1 MISIDAS
8 VFIIIAVIVFLVFAL
23 NRLFFRPVLRTMEAR
38 DQQITGRQQE
48 ASRMLEEHAKQFAAF
63 QAELGKARRQAGDFK
78 ARERSEAQRM
88 GSDEIGSAQRA
99 AHQRLE
105 QQLVSLDQQKSRARA
120 DLSAHIAKLAQTIA
134 GYFVR

>member
-8 VFIIIAVIVFLVFAL
+8 VFIIIGIIIFLVFAL

-48 ASRMLEEHAKQFAAF
+48 ATRMLEEHAKQFAGF

-78 ARERSEAQRM
+78 ARERSEVQRAV
-88 GSDEIGSAQRA
+88 GEDIGTAQRA
-99 AHQRLE
+99 ARQHLE
-105 QQLVSLDQQKSRARA
+105 QQLVSLDQQKARART
-120 DLSAHIAKLAQTIA
+120 DLSAHIANLAQTIA